1 MPRVKHAG
9 FNAPVASVTPDSS
22 DTLMRLPRP
31 VLGSTG
37 LLVPSHLPITQLPDL
52 LACKSAPSKSN
63 LVISIIKESTNLNL
77 YPLGYRTSRAC
88 QKCRDHFAFQYN
100 GTLTRFSQY
109 QLELSSCINPY
120 WSRDRVTKSWPFF
133 SLQSSIMARKKERY
147 SPNAY
152 FEMVLTSR
160 LYDALPG
167 RVATNPKARHST
179 CMQFVLTALLIS
191 TSQFWE
197 FLESTQT
204 KSYNERW
211 ADDMLRDN
219 MDVVAAQL
227 DDIRAS
233 AKALEVAKGMPSLE
247 HMLLESEETLEAK
260 IDSIP
265 EGAKLHFFRDLC
277 CVADEAEEEAEQAEM
292 GYQPDST
299 ARQRLVK
306 RDTVTAGESE
316 DRDQEASGSNA
327 SETEAE
333 RGSLEQDAE
342 TVSKVWEWTESD
354 SEAEQWIFERDPVAA
369 GGMAISPV
377 EAESAWDWT
386 QSDSDAEREEVER
399 DSLER
404 LRGSVP

>member
-1 MPRVKHAG
+1 
-9 FNAPVASVTPDSS
+9 
-22 DTLMRLPRP
+22 
-31 VLGSTG
+31 
-37 LLVPSHLPITQLPDL
+37 
-52 LACKSAPSKSN
+52 
-63 LVISIIKESTNLNL
+63 
-77 YPLGYRTSRAC
+77 
-88 QKCRDHFAFQYN
+88 
-100 GTLTRFSQY
+100 
-109 QLELSSCINPY
+109 
-120 WSRDRVTKSWPFF
+120 
-133 SLQSSIMARKKERY
+133 MAQKKERY
-147 SPNAY
+147 STNAY

-167 RVATNPKARHST
+167 RVVTNPKARHSI
-179 CMQFVLTALLIS
+179 CMQSVLTALLIS

-204 KSYNERW
+204 KSYNEKW

-233 AKALEVAKGMPSLE
+233 AKALEVAKAMPSLE

-260 IDSIP
+260 IESIP

-277 CVADEAEEEAEQAEM
+277 CVADEAEEEAEQAGK
-292 GYQPDST
+292 GYQPEST

-354 SEAEQWIFERDPVAA
+354 SEAEQWLFERDPVAA
-369 GGMAISPV
+369 EGMAISPV